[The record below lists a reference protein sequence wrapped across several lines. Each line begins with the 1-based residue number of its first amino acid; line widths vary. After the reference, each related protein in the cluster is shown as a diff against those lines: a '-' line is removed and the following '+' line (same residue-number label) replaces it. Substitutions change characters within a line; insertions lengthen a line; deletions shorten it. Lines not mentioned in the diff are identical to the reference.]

1 MCRKVIRSICTNHR
15 RVYHETQTLYTL
27 EDFAV
32 LDTLYLAFHA
42 IYRVAAV
49 QLVRNYGILQQ
60 NMIITPRN
68 FAFLPASRLREME
81 KKANVAVSRDASRSI
96 VRSDTS
102 EMQERGFIL
111 DCCLRPIVTSKS
123 RVGGILINRKLIVC
137 ECSSVVHEWR
147 LSGKRGCYNEEAG
160 WSEHGEAQPW
170 RLYCCRAMLIMSS
183 MYIPSFIY
191 EFVTRVV
198 RILWKSFVF
207 FLN

>member
-1 MCRKVIRSICTNHR
+1 MCSPKCEDAITRRVHPTSWSNFVDRNLPGTTSILLRIARYIRSKAMCRKVIRSICTNHR

-137 ECSSVVHEWR
+137 ECSSVVHE
-147 LSGKRGCYNEEAG
+147 
-160 WSEHGEAQPW
+160 
-170 RLYCCRAMLIMSS
+170 
-183 MYIPSFIY
+183 
-191 EFVTRVV
+191 
-198 RILWKSFVF
+198 
-207 FLN
+207 